1 MASILAN
8 DLPILKSKLNKVL
21 TEISQRE
28 THRLMD
34 YEAALKNTIEE
45 FYPERYWWEVTQCD
59 IHAELLKKD
68 GLYYIVEKIMN
79 KITLC
84 D

>member
-1 MASILAN
+1 MASALAN
-8 DLPILKSKLNKVL
+8 DLPILKNKLNKVL

-28 THRLMD
+28 NPRLMD
-34 YEAALKNTIEE
+34 YEIALKNVIED
-45 FYPERYWWEVTQCD
+45 FYPDRYWWEVTQCD
-59 IHAELLKKD
+59 IHAELFGKD
-68 GLYYIVEKIMN
+68 GLYNIVPKIMS

>member
-1 MASILAN
+1 MTSILAN
-8 DLPILKSKLNKVL
+8 DLPILKSELNKAL
-21 TEISQRE
+21 TEISQRK
-28 THRLMD
+28 TTRLMD

-59 IHAELLKKD
+59 IHAELFGKD